1 MRDRNHLLKNR
12 ARLERRRYRL
22 RKRVSGTPERPR
34 LVVHRSLRNIE
45 VQIIDDTAGHSLIGF
60 STLSKEIRGEK
71 FENRLAQGRDVGK
84 RIAAK
89 ALEKG
94 ITQVVFDRG
103 GALYHGV
110 VKAVA
115 DGAREGGLNF

>member
-1 MRDRNHLLKNR
+1 MRDKNHLLKNK
-12 ARLERRRYRL
+12 ARRERRRYRL
-22 RKRVSGTPERPR
+22 RKRVSGTSERPR
-34 LVVHRSLRNIE
+34 LVVHRSLRHLE
-45 VQIIDDTAGHSLIGF
+45 VQIIDDTAGHSLVGF
-60 STLSKEIRGEK
+60 STLSKEMRGAE

-94 ITQVVFDRG
+94 ISRVVFDRG
-103 GALYHGV
+103 GALYHGI

-115 DGAREGGLNF
+115 DGAREGGLQF

>member
-1 MRDRNHLLKNR
+1 M
-12 ARLERRRYRL
+12 
-22 RKRVSGTPERPR
+22 
-34 LVVHRSLRNIE
+34 HRTLRNLE
-45 VQIIDDTAGHSLIGF
+45 VQIIDDVAGHSLVGF
-60 STLSKEIRGEK
+60 STLSKEIRGSE

-94 ITQVVFDRG
+94 ISRVVFDRG

-115 DGAREGGLNF
+115 DGAREGGLQF

>member
-1 MRDRNHLLKNR
+1 MLRNK

-22 RKRVSGTPERPR
+22 RKRVSGTAERPR

-45 VQIIDDTAGHSLIGF
+45 VQIIDDTVGHSLVGF
-60 STLSKEIRGEK
+60 STLSQELRGVE
-71 FENRLAQGRDVGK
+71 FESRLAQGRDVGK

-94 ITQVVFDRG
+94 ISQVVFDRG

-115 DGAREGGLNF
+115 DGAREGGLQF